1 MNINFNKFLYNVLF
15 TNLIMGFPKM
25 QTSFPYFDIIIFGVI
40 AIFLILRLKNILG
53 TKTDIEDPN
62 FTKEQS
68 GKKFSNIIP
77 LKTNINKASSTEI
90 QKIIK
95 VDPQFNVDDFLSGSE
110 TFFRMVL
117 ECFVNGNID
126 NIEEYTK
133 PSVLKSF
140 KSAINDRIQE
150 KEIEI
155 IELNSIKKHEI
166 LSVNIT
172 KISIKIRVLFE
183 TLQVRALM
191 DKDKKIIDGD
201 KDNEILVKDEWV
213 FERKINTNNQN
224 WVLIETKS
232 I

>member
-1 MNINFNKFLYNVLF
+1 
-15 TNLIMGFPKM
+15 M

-40 AIFLILRLKNILG
+40 AVFLILRLKNILG

-62 FTKEQS
+62 INKEQS
-68 GKKFSNIIP
+68 GKKFSNVFP
-77 LKTNINKASSTEI
+77 LKTNINNDPSNEV

-95 VDPQFNVDDFLSGSE
+95 VDPQFNVADFLSGSE
-110 TFFRMVL
+110 MFFKMVL
-117 ECFVNGNID
+117 ESFVNGNID

-140 KSAINDRIQE
+140 KDAINDRIKE
-150 KEIEI
+150 NEIEI

-166 LSVNIT
+166 LSVNVT
-172 KISIKIRVLFE
+172 KTSIKIKVLFE
-183 TLQVRALM
+183 TFQIRALM

-213 FERKINTNNQN
+213 FERKINTNNNN

-232 I
+232 V

>member
-1 MNINFNKFLYNVLF
+1 
-15 TNLIMGFPKM
+15 M
-25 QTSFPYFDIIIFGVI
+25 QTSFPYFDIVIFGVI
-40 AIFLILRLKNILG
+40 AVFLILRLKNILG

-62 FTKEQS
+62 INKEQS
-68 GKKFSNIIP
+68 GKKFSNVFP
-77 LKTNINKASSTEI
+77 LKTNINNDPSNEV
-90 QKIIK
+90 QKIVK

-110 TFFRMVL
+110 MFFKMVL
-117 ECFVNGNID
+117 ESFVNGNID

-140 KSAINDRIQE
+140 KNAINDRIQE

-155 IELNSIKKHEI
+155 IELSSIKKHEI
-166 LSVNIT
+166 LSVNLT
-172 KISIKIRVLFE
+172 KTSIKIKVLFE
-183 TLQVRALM
+183 TFQIRALM

-213 FERKINTNNQN
+213 FERKINTNNNN

-232 I
+232 V

>member
-1 MNINFNKFLYNVLF
+1 
-15 TNLIMGFPKM
+15 M
-25 QTSFPYFDIIIFGVI
+25 QTSFPYFDIVIFGVI
-40 AIFLILRLKNILG
+40 AVFLILRLKNILG

-62 FTKEQS
+62 INKEQS
-68 GKKFSNIIP
+68 GKKFSNVLP
-77 LKTNINKASSTEI
+77 LKTNINKNSSNEV
-90 QKIIK
+90 QKIVK

-110 TFFRMVL
+110 MFFKMVL
-117 ECFVNGNID
+117 ESFVNGNID

-140 KSAINDRIQE
+140 KDAINDRIKE
-150 KEIEI
+150 NEIEI
-155 IELNSIKKHEI
+155 IGLNSIKKHEI

-172 KISIKIRVLFE
+172 KTSIKIKVLFE
-183 TLQVRALM
+183 TFQIRALM

-213 FERKINTNNQN
+213 FERKINTNNNN

-232 I
+232 V

>member
-1 MNINFNKFLYNVLF
+1 
-15 TNLIMGFPKM
+15 M
-25 QTSFPYFDIIIFGVI
+25 QTSFPYFDIVIFGVI
-40 AIFLILRLKNILG
+40 AVFLILRLKNILG

-62 FTKEQS
+62 INKEQS
-68 GKKFSNIIP
+68 GKKFSNVFP
-77 LKTNINKASSTEI
+77 LKTNINNDPSNEV
-90 QKIIK
+90 QKILK

-110 TFFRMVL
+110 MFFKMVL
-117 ECFVNGNID
+117 ESFVNGNID
-126 NIEEYTK
+126 NIEKYTK

-140 KSAINDRIQE
+140 KDAINDRIKE
-150 KEIEI
+150 NEIEI

-172 KISIKIRVLFE
+172 KTSIKIKVLFE
-183 TLQVRALM
+183 TFQIRALM

-213 FERKINTNNQN
+213 FERKISNNNQN

>member
-1 MNINFNKFLYNVLF
+1 
-15 TNLIMGFPKM
+15 M
-25 QTSFPYFDIIIFGVI
+25 QTSFPYFDIVIFGVI
-40 AIFLILRLKNILG
+40 AVFLILRLKNILG

-62 FTKEQS
+62 TNKEQS
-68 GKKFSNIIP
+68 GKKFANVFP
-77 LKTNINKASSTEI
+77 LKTNINNDPSNEV
-90 QKIIK
+90 QKIVK
-95 VDPQFNVDDFLSGSE
+95 VDPQFNVADFLSGSE
-110 TFFRMVL
+110 MFFKMVL
-117 ECFVNGNID
+117 ESFVNGNID

-140 KSAINDRIQE
+140 KDAINDRIKE
-150 KEIEI
+150 NEIEI

-172 KISIKIRVLFE
+172 KTSIKIKVLFE
-183 TLQVRALM
+183 TFQIRALM

-213 FERKINTNNQN
+213 FERKININNNN

-232 I
+232 V

>member
-1 MNINFNKFLYNVLF
+1 
-15 TNLIMGFPKM
+15 M
-25 QTSFPYFDIIIFGVI
+25 QTSFPYFDIVIFGVI
-40 AIFLILRLKNILG
+40 AVFLILRLKNILG

-62 FTKEQS
+62 INKEQS
-68 GKKFSNIIP
+68 GKKFSNVLP
-77 LKTNINKASSTEI
+77 LKTNINKNSSNEV
-90 QKIIK
+90 QKIVK

-110 TFFRMVL
+110 MFFKMVL
-117 ECFVNGNID
+117 ESFVNGNID

-140 KSAINDRIQE
+140 KNAINDRIKE
-150 KEIEI
+150 NEIEI

-166 LSVNIT
+166 LSANIT
-172 KISIKIRVLFE
+172 KTSIKIRVLFE
-183 TLQVRALM
+183 TLQIRALM

-213 FERKINTNNQN
+213 FERKINTNNNN

-232 I
+232 V

>member
-1 MNINFNKFLYNVLF
+1 
-15 TNLIMGFPKM
+15 M

-40 AIFLILRLKNILG
+40 AVFLILRLKNILG

-62 FTKEQS
+62 INREQS
-68 GKKFSNIIP
+68 GKKFSNVFP
-77 LKTNINKASSTEI
+77 LKTNINNDSSNEV
-90 QKIIK
+90 QKIVK
-95 VDPQFNVDDFLSGSE
+95 VDPQFNVDDFLSGSQM
-110 TFFRMVL
+110 FFKMVL
-117 ECFVNGNID
+117 ESFVNGNID

-140 KSAINDRIQE
+140 KNAINDRIKE
-150 KEIEI
+150 NEIEI

-172 KISIKIRVLFE
+172 KTSIKIRVLFE
-183 TLQVRALM
+183 TLQIRALM

-213 FERKINTNNQN
+213 FERKINTNNNN

-232 I
+232 V

>member
-1 MNINFNKFLYNVLF
+1 
-15 TNLIMGFPKM
+15 M
-25 QTSFPYFDIIIFGVI
+25 QTSFPYFDIVIFGVI
-40 AIFLILRLKNILG
+40 AVFLILRLKNILG

-62 FTKEQS
+62 INKEQS
-68 GKKFSNIIP
+68 GKKFSNVFP
-77 LKTNINKASSTEI
+77 LKTNINNDPSNEV
-90 QKIIK
+90 QKIVK

-110 TFFRMVL
+110 MFFKMVL
-117 ECFVNGNID
+117 ESFVNGNID

-140 KSAINDRIQE
+140 KDAINDRIKE
-150 KEIEI
+150 NEIEI

-166 LSVNIT
+166 LSVNLT
-172 KISIKIRVLFE
+172 KTSIKIKVLFE
-183 TLQVRALM
+183 TYQIRALM

-213 FERKINTNNQN
+213 FERKINTNNNN

-232 I
+232 V

>member
-1 MNINFNKFLYNVLF
+1 MVVS
-15 TNLIMGFPKM
+15 KM
-25 QTSFPYFDIIIFGVI
+25 QTSFPYFDILIFGVI
-40 AIFLILRLKNILG
+40 AVFLILRLKNILG
-53 TKTDIEDPN
+53 TKTGIDDPDVS
-62 FTKEQS
+62 KEQS
-68 GKKFSNIIP
+68 TKRFSSIVP
-77 LKTNINKASSTEI
+77 LKTNINETSTTEI
-90 QKIIK
+90 QKILK

-110 TFFRMVL
+110 MFFKMVL

-140 KSAINDRIQE
+140 KDAINDRIKE
-150 KEIEI
+150 NEIEI

-172 KISIKIRVLFE
+172 KTSIKIKVLFE
-183 TLQVRALM
+183 TFQIRALM

-213 FERKINTNNQN
+213 FERKIDTNNKN

-232 I
+232 V